1 MGRLDGRVAIVTGAA
16 QGIGAAYAKR
26 FAEEGA
32 KVAICDVLDCTNVV
46 NTIAQSG
53 GEAFGMEV
61 DVSDEA
67 QVAGLVARTVE
78 TFGRVD
84 VMVPNAAIFAA
95 LSRRSFLDIGVE
107 EWDRVMA
114 VNVRGVFVCIKAV
127 VPQMKEQGYGKIV
140 NISSATVQAGVPWF
154 LHYVSSKG
162 AVDAMTRAS
171 ARELGDFGIRVNS
184 IAPGFTMSEQIE
196 SQREELQFNLDMNLA
211 GRAFK
216 REEMPEDLLGTMVFL
231 ASAESD
237 FMSGQ
242 TVVVDG
248 GLVMH

>member
-1 MGRLDGRVAIVTGAA
+1 MGRLEGRVAIITGAA

-46 NTIAQSG
+46 NTIKQSG
-53 GEAFGMEV
+53 GEALGMEV
-61 DVSDEA
+61 DVSDEK
-67 QVAGLVARTVE
+67 QVEALVAKTVE
-78 TFGRVD
+78 TFGKVD
-84 VMVPNAAIFAA
+84 IMVPNAAIFA
-95 LSRRSFLDIGVE
+95 SIQRRSFLELGVE
-107 EWDRVMA
+107 EWDRLME
-114 VNVRGVFVCIKAV
+114 VNVRGTFICIKAV

-140 NISSATVQAGVPWF
+140 NIASGTVQAGVPWM

-162 AVDAMTRAS
+162 AVDAMTRAA
-171 ARELGDFGIRVNS
+171 AREVGDFGIRINS

-196 SQREELQFNLDMNLA
+196 DQRDALQFNIDMNLA
-211 GRAFK
+211 GRAIK
-216 REEMPEDLLGTMVFL
+216 RDEVPEDLLGTMVFL

-237 FMSGQ
+237 FMTGQ
-242 TVVVDG
+242 TILVDG

>member
-46 NTIAQSG
+46 NTITQSG
-53 GEAFGMEV
+53 GEALGMEV

-67 QVAGLVARTVE
+67 RVGELVAKTVE
-78 TFGRVD
+78 TFGKVD

-95 LSRRSFLDIGVE
+95 LDRRSFLDIGVE

-127 VPQMKEQGYGKIV
+127 VPQMKDQGYGKIV

-162 AVDAMTRAS
+162 AVDAMTRAA

-196 SQREELQFNLDMNLA
+196 SQRDALQFNLDMNLA

>member
-46 NTIAQSG
+46 NTIQQSG

-67 QVAGLVARTVE
+67 QVGALVAKTVE
-78 TFGRVD
+78 TFGKVD

-95 LSRRSFLDIGVE
+95 LNRRSFLDIGVE

-114 VNVRGVFVCIKAV
+114 VNVRGVFVCLKAV

-162 AVDAMTRAS
+162 AVDAMTRAA

-196 SQREELQFNLDMNLA
+196 SQREDLQFNLDMNLA